1 MQVELNRV
9 VDASFSRARR
19 RFLRSS
25 TALGAAA
32 AAYPMLA
39 RAQESGIV
47 KLIMPTAPGG
57 GGDALFRVMED
68 KLRQALGRPVI
79 IDYKAGGGGAPGHLQ
94 VARGPKDGSMLGY
107 AYSGP
112 MSTIPLLRKNVGYDP
127 LKDFEPVSLVMRAP
141 AVVMA
146 SMRVPGDDI
155 GALMAY
161 AKTKPEGIICG
172 NAAAGGLGH
181 LTGVLLG
188 LEGNM
193 KMLHVP
199 YKGGAPAIQALMAG
213 DLDIVVTVV
222 TETVLSLAKAQKLKL
237 IGVASKETSQLLPD
251 VPTVAKFL
259 PGFHSEILHGIVL
272 PAGTP
277 REIVEQYNAAF
288 VKVLN
293 DKDIQAKFM
302 ANNSIASPSTP
313 QQYRQAIAA
322 EYAQWAQVIKRAGI
336 TADQVT

>member
-32 AAYPMLA
+32 AAYPMLGG
-39 RAQESGIV
+39 AQENAIV

-79 IDYKAGGGGAPGHLQ
+79 IDYKPGGGGAPGHLQ

-112 MSTIPLLRKNVGYDP
+112 MSTIPILRKNVGYDP

-146 SMRVPGDDI
+146 SMHVPGDDI

-161 AKTKPEGIICG
+161 AKTKPEGINSG
-172 NAAAGGLGH
+172 TAAVGGVGH

-188 LEGNM
+188 LQGDM

-222 TETVLSLAKAQKLKL
+222 TDTVLSLAKAKKLKL
-237 IGVASKETSQLLPD
+237 IGVASEKPSPLLPD

-259 PGFHSEILHGIVL
+259 PGFRSEILHGIVL

-277 REIVEQYNAAF
+277 REIVERYNAAF
-288 VKVLN
+288 VQVLN
-293 DKDIQAKFM
+293 DKDIQAKFL

-313 QQYRQAIAA
+313 QQYGEAIAA

-336 TADQVT
+336 TVDQTT